1 MQNADQRDL
10 GVRLRRTETGIFDKC
25 ILENPMTSV
34 GRHNEEIQRNI
45 RLWKKKPVL
54 NLIYRNFHETI
65 ARQLPN
71 LPAGLVVELG
81 SGAIDITETIPQC
94 VRTDIF
100 PNPWIDRVENAYD
113 LSFPD
118 ASVSTV
124 ILFDVFHHLRYPGT
138 ALSEIRRVLVP
149 AGRVIIFEPCV
160 SLLGL
165 IVYGIFHDEPLAMKQ
180 PVQWE
185 APKSWSPADLDYYA
199 AQGNATRIFL
209 RQGMPIADSGFC
221 MLTTKR
227 LSAISYVAS
236 GGYSKPQLYP
246 DRAFPLMRFVD
257 RMCDLLPG
265 IFGTRLLVVL
275 EKTIK

>member
-1 MQNADQRDL
+1 
-10 GVRLRRTETGIFDKC
+10 
-25 ILENPMTSV
+25 MTSI
-34 GRHNEEIQRNI
+34 GRHNEEIQKNL

-54 NLIYRNFHETI
+54 NRIYRDFHEAI
-65 ARQLPN
+65 ARQLPK
-71 LPAGLVVELG
+71 LPSGLVVELG
-81 SGAIDITETIPQC
+81 SGAADITDTIPDC

-118 ASVSTV
+118 ASVSAV

-138 ALSEIRRVLVP
+138 ALSEIRRVLMP

-165 IVYGIFHDEPLAMKQ
+165 CVYGMFHDEPLAMKQ

-185 APKSWSPADLDYYA
+185 APELWSSADLDYYA

-209 RQGMPIADSGFC
+209 RQEMPIAGSGFC

-246 DRAFPLMRFVD
+246 DKAFLLMRLVD
-257 RMCDLLPG
+257 RMCDYLPG
-265 IFGTRLLVVL
+265 IFATRLLVVL
-275 EKTIK
+275 EKTLK

>member
-10 GVRLRRTETGIFDKC
+10 GVRLGRTETGIFDKC

-45 RLWKKKPVL
+45 GFWKKKPVL
-54 NLIYRNFHETI
+54 NLIYRNFHEAI
-65 ARQLPN
+65 AGQLPKK
-71 LPAGLVVELG
+71 PGGQVVEIG
-81 SGAIDITETIPQC
+81 SGAADITETIPQC

-118 ASVSTV
+118 ASVSAV
-124 ILFDVFHHLRYPGT
+124 ILFDVFHHLRYPGA
-138 ALSEIRRVLVP
+138 ALSEIHRVLMP
-149 AGRVIIFEPCV
+149 AGRGIIFEPCI
-160 SLLGL
+160 SLLGF
-165 IVYGIFHDEPLAMKQ
+165 IVYGVFHDEPLAMKQ

-209 RQGMPIADSGFC
+209 RQGIPIAGSGFC

-246 DRAFPLMRFVD
+246 DRAFPLMRLVD
-257 RMCDLLPG
+257 RMCGLLPG
-265 IFGTRLLVVL
+265 IFATRLLVVL
-275 EKTIK
+275 EKTVK

>member
-10 GVRLRRTETGIFDKC
+10 GVRLGRTETGIFDKC

-45 RLWKKKPVL
+45 GFWKKKPVL
-54 NLIYRNFHETI
+54 NLIYRNFHEAI
-65 ARQLPN
+65 AGQLPKK
-71 LPAGLVVELG
+71 PGGQVVEIG
-81 SGAIDITETIPQC
+81 SGAADITETIPQC

-118 ASVSTV
+118 ASVSAV
-124 ILFDVFHHLRYPGT
+124 ILFDVFHHLRYPGA
-138 ALSEIRRVLVP
+138 ALSEIHRVLMP
-149 AGRVIIFEPCV
+149 AGRVIIFEPCI
-160 SLLGL
+160 SLLGF
-165 IVYGIFHDEPLAMKQ
+165 IVYGVFHDEPLAMKQ

-209 RQGMPIADSGFC
+209 RQGIPIAGSGFC

-246 DRAFPLMRFVD
+246 DRAFPLMRLVD
-257 RMCDLLPG
+257 RMCGLLPG
-265 IFGTRLLVVL
+265 IFATRLLVVL
-275 EKTIK
+275 EKTVK